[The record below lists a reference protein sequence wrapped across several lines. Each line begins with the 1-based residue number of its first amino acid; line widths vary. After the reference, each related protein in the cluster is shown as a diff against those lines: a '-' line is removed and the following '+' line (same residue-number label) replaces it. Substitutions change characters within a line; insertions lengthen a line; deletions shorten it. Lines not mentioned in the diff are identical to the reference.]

1 MKKFIL
7 IYMLATVAYNL
18 SVAQTPAVVIT
29 DEPGWH
35 KIAERHASF
44 KADIDEIMVV
54 GNNHFR
60 QIKLVVK
67 NAPVYIASVDVYF
80 GNGTKQTI
88 AVNKTLNAGN
98 EVAPTDIDNTQS
110 IKKVILVYN
119 STGATKTETNTETRT
134 SSEKEVEREKE
145 TEKERAEVEVWGL
158 K

>member
-7 IYMLATVAYNL
+7 TYMLAIAAYNL

-29 DEPGWH
+29 DKPGWH
-35 KIAERHASF
+35 KIADRHASF

-54 GNNHFR
+54 GNDHFK

-67 NAPVYIASVDVYF
+67 DAPVYIASVDVYF

-98 EVAPTDIDNTQS
+98 ETEPTTIDNTQS
-110 IKKVILVYN
+110 IK
-119 STGATKTETNTETRT
+119 R
-134 SSEKEVEREKE
+134 
-145 TEKERAEVEVWGL
+145 
-158 K
+158 